1 MQEEKPSTFNSNLK
15 WLASVAVFVVGVVGP
30 YYDIKTQMAL
40 IQQDQSTI
48 KSNHLQHLQDIAQ
61 DIKDIKEEQSGQQK
75 QIIELQKQILVLINN
90 RNGQ

>member
-1 MQEEKPSTFNSNLK
+1 MLEEKTTFSSNVK
-15 WLASVAVFVVGVVGP
+15 WMVSIAVFVVGVVGP

-61 DIKDIKEEQSGQQK
+61 DMKDMKNEQVDQEK
-75 QIIELQKQILVLINN
+75 QIIELQKQILVILNKK
-90 RNGQ
+90 